1 VFLQVNDRPQEG
13 MFGTMK
19 SLAIFTRILN
29 YLNEKPKTEGEDM
42 KKANKKKLTGIGGL
56 PLAKFTEADE
66 SFIAEF
72 INEPKPWE
80 GKIGGGGAWDFK
92 SIKFNP
98 TSIPNLPASTTASC
112 ECEDNVCQKCTT
124 STECTVNCHEGLK
137 HKCNEVCEFCC
148 KPTECKLCHV
158 LSCYHHDQRKPSKC
172 ICKDCAYH
180 VREYITKTDIKSLIY
195 HKNRE

>member
-1 VFLQVNDRPQEG
+1 
-13 MFGTMK
+13 
-19 SLAIFTRILN
+19 
-29 YLNEKPKTEGEDM
+29 M

-72 INEPKPWE
+72 INEPKPSE

-158 LSCYHHDQRKPSKC
+158 LSCYHHDQRKPDKPNLAKCERNYFHPIAECSKPERKHC
-172 ICKDCAYH
+172 DKPLTEKEKGQD
-180 VREYITKTDIKSLIY
+180 E
-195 HKNRE
+195 